1 MKKITLIAAYAVL
14 AGLLVT
20 CSSGRF
26 ANSDNQKIIDDMIG
40 SLTLEEKAQIL
51 IGTGMYMDLD
61 LTEEQEK
68 AMKPLFEYFGWV
80 SEPGEYTDQ
89 AYFDMVDRLR
99 TYVPGCSGNT
109 AEFPEKGI
117 TSQVLADGPAG
128 LRISPQIRN
137 DDQSYYATAFPIGT
151 LLASTWDTEVV
162 KKVGEAMGQ
171 EVLEYGVDIILGP
184 ALNLQRDP
192 LCGRNFEYYSEDPLV
207 TGKIAAALV
216 KGIQSNGVGT
226 SIKHYAVN
234 NQETN
239 RTNSN
244 SIVSTRALRELYLRG
259 FEIVV
264 KDAQPWTVMSS
275 YNLIN
280 GIYASQSHDLLTKI
294 LREDWGFEGYVMTDW
309 TGGVDLAEQVN
320 AGNDLI
326 MPGKASLIDELVE
339 LIKSGKVKEEILDKN
354 LGRILRVMMH
364 TPRYR
369 NYQYSNKPDMGS
381 HAELTRNAA
390 AQGMVL
396 LKNEDCLP
404 MNISAT
410 SALFGNA
417 AYDIIIGGT
426 GSGDVNEAYTV
437 SLFDGMNN
445 VGFTPDAS
453 LKKVY
458 KNYLEEAALK
468 QGPPSNQL
476 AALMGAKEPLPEMTV
491 TVELAEQMARSSD
504 NAIIVIGRNAGEG
517 SDRKAVEGDFYLTGV
532 ESELITNVADAF
544 HSTGKKVVVVM
555 NIAGVIE
562 TASWKDKVDAIICA
576 WQPGQEAG
584 NSIAD
589 VLGGEASPS
598 GKLAASFPIKYNDL
612 PTSANFPGDKIK
624 TDKPAQ
630 GGALKFMTAPMEVKY
645 EEDIYVGYRY
655 FYTFE
660 KVVSYEFGY
669 GLSYTDFTYKL
680 NSVSEPDAKGNLE
693 IGISIENSGDYKGS
707 EVVQVYASAP
717 GISMYKPERVL
728 VAFSKTRVLKPGE
741 KQKLKLEVPA
751 TNLASFDEERS
762 AWVIEAGTYTFRIG
776 ASSLDIR
783 EEAKVTIENEIV
795 LETVSRSLI
804 PEVDIEIIKK

>member
-1 MKKITLIAAYAVL
+1 MKIVTLSAVYAVL
-14 AGLLVT
+14 AGLLVS
-20 CSSGRF
+20 CPSGVDTES
-26 ANSDNQKIIDDMIG
+26 NNQKIIDDMIE
-40 SLTLEEKAQIL
+40 SLTVEEKAQVIV
-51 IGTGMYMDLD
+51 GTGMFLD
-61 LTEEQEK
+61 LNLTKEQEE
-68 AMKPLFEYFGWV
+68 AMKPLFENLGWS

-89 AYFDMVDRLR
+89 AYFDMVDRVR
-99 TYVPGCSGNT
+99 TYVPGSAGNT
-109 AEFPEKGI
+109 ADFPEKGI
-117 TSQVLADGPAG
+117 TNQVLADGPAG
-128 LRISPQIRN
+128 LRISPQRRD

-151 LLASTWDTEVV
+151 LLASTWDTELV

-207 TGKIAAALV
+207 TGKIAAAMV
-216 KGIQSNGVGT
+216 EGIQSNGVGT

-239 RTNSN
+239 RMTSN
-244 SIVSTRALRELYLRG
+244 SIVSTRALRELYLKG

-264 KDAQPWTVMSS
+264 KEAQPWTVMSS
-275 YNLIN
+275 YNMIN
-280 GIYASQSHDLLTKI
+280 GVYASQSHDLLTKI
-294 LREDWGFEGYVMTDW
+294 LRDEWGFKGYVMTDW
-309 TGGVDLAEQVN
+309 TGGVDLAQQVN
-320 AGNDLI
+320 AGNDLM
-326 MPGKASLIDELVE
+326 MPGKVSMIDELVE
-339 LIKSGKVKEEILDKN
+339 LVKRGSVKEEILDKN
-354 LGRILRVMMH
+354 LERILRVMML

-369 NYQYSNKPDMGS
+369 NYRYSNQPDLNS
-381 HAELTRNAA
+381 HADLTRKAA

-404 MNISAT
+404 MNISTT
-410 SALFGNA
+410 SALFGNS

-445 VGFTPDAS
+445 VGFTPDNS

-458 KNYLEEAALK
+458 MNYMEEAESK
-468 QGPPSNQL
+468 QGPPSNPM
-476 AALMGAKEPLPEMTV
+476 ATLMGGKEPLPEMPV

-517 SDRKAVEGDFYLTGV
+517 GDRQAVEGDFYLSEV
-532 ESELITNVADAF
+532 ESRMITNVADAF

-589 VLGGEASPS
+589 ILSGEVSPS
-598 GKLAASFPIKYNDL
+598 GKIAASFPVKYNDL
-612 PTSANFPGDKIK
+612 PTSVNFPGDLIE
-624 TDKPAQ
+624 TDMPVK
-630 GGALKFMTAPMEVKY
+630 GAASEFMMVPMEVKY

-655 FYTFE
+655 FSTFD
-660 KVVSYEFGY
+660 KDVSYEFGF
-669 GLSYTDFTYKL
+669 GLSYTGFKYKL
-680 NSVSEPDAKGNLE
+680 NSVSEPDAKGNIV

-707 EVVQVYASAP
+707 EVIQVYASAP
-717 GISMYKPERVL
+717 GKSMPKPEREL
-728 VAFSKTRVLKPGE
+728 VAFTKTKVLLPGE
-741 KQKLKLEVPA
+741 KEKSELKVQA

-762 AWVIEAGTYTFRIG
+762 AWVIEPGIYTFRIG

-783 EEAKVTIENEIV
+783 EEAEVSIEDEIV

-804 PEVDIEIIKK
+804 PEVDIEIINE